1 MKQLVQTQ
9 KGSSKKQLQQ
19 LLKQKEADG
28 DEMEAY
34 IKEGRQYLKTLED
47 KVQDLRN
54 LESGL
59 KAGKSVAEINS
70 ESENLMKAEKENGEK
85 IEADKIKEQESRK

>member
-1 MKQLVQTQ
+1 
-9 KGSSKKQLQQ
+9 
-19 LLKQKEADG
+19 
-28 DEMEAY
+28 MEAY

-85 IEADKIKEQESRK
+85 IEADKKKEQESRK